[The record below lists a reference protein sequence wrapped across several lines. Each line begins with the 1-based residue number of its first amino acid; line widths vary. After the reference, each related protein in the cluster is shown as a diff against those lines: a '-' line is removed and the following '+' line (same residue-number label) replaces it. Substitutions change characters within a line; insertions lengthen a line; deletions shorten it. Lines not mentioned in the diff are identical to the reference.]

1 MSFGYLGDT
10 STKIKQQ
17 VKNQGVISISENYE
31 LEKAGHLGGS
41 LELIEE
47 QTFSGVS
54 AVDFT
59 SIKEEEYDVHFLTV
73 KNTIMSGGESSI
85 AIQFYENGVL
95 ETASVYQYATQFG
108 QTDSTFGESKSTGK
122 EFIFLNYANY
132 GAGTN
137 DNGNTYAYLYN
148 LGNSSKYSFLT
159 TQGVLEDSAVVKMH
173 FGGGVLPQT
182 SKVDGFRLL
191 ESIGGR
197 TVSGT
202 AELYGVKQI

>member
-1 MSFGYLGDT
+1 MAFSYVGNFPN
-10 STKIKQQ
+10 QQ
-17 VKNQGVISISENYE
+17 VSNSGVLSLDDINN
-31 LEKAGHLGGS
+31 LESTGELGGS

-59 SIKEEEYDVHFLTV
+59 SIQEEQYDVHFLTV
-73 KNTIMSGGESSI
+73 QNTIMSGGESSVG
-85 AIQFYENGVL
+85 IQFYENGVL
-95 ETASVYQYATQFG
+95 ETASVYQYAAQYG
-108 QTDSTFGESKSTGK
+108 QTDGTFGESKNTGRN
-122 EFIFLNYANY
+122 IMFLNYANY
-132 GAGTN
+132 GNGTN

-159 TQGVLEDSAVVKMH
+159 TQGLLEDNGTMKMH
-173 FGGGVLPQT
+173 FGGSVLPQA

-197 TVSGT
+197 TMSGT
-202 AELYGVKQI
+202 AKLYGVKQI